1 MEEHCSRVL
10 LPRNTRRVLSIYQCQ
25 DSPENKSSTRRDSR
39 PVPPAEVED
48 KFSTW
53 STKEIEAFIS
63 LFEAMGKNFDK
74 IAAELPQKTAK
85 DCVEFYYRR
94 KQDKTTILPELRL
107 KAKMLNLQDR
117 EGSPAPKKQCSFD
130 LRVPETDTRCP
141 RTQLLFLRQSS
152 YERRQ
157 TSAYF
162 RVFQHSWPPSSSEP
176 SVAPA
181 FCDLVARLPCIA
193 SSSLVDSLR
202 CWQAGRI
209 TGQDFQRC
217 LANDIMPNLLPTS
230 TPSIHLPIS
239 SPHVCDTASSS
250 HCKGLPNRVSV
261 ATDMRGI
268 LEPHTDVVAAADVL
282 QCLAALHAGVPQ
294 RWLSELG
301 EAVLHEICSLHWV
314 NGTRY
319 VRLKSADTS
328 SLRDEG

>member
-1 MEEHCSRVL
+1 
-10 LPRNTRRVLSIYQCQ
+10 
-25 DSPENKSSTRRDSR
+25 
-39 PVPPAEVED
+39 
-48 KFSTW
+48 
-53 STKEIEAFIS
+53 
-63 LFEAMGKNFDK
+63 MGLT
-74 IAAELPQKTAK
+74 APQKTAK

-239 SPHVCDTASSS
+239 SPHVCDQALLEQ
-250 HCKGLPNRVSV
+250 KGRGWLRPIPGNRVPNDPQ
-261 ATDMRGI
+261 ATPCLRYRFFQSLQRITKPSQRG
-268 LEPHTDVVAAADVL
+268 
-282 QCLAALHAGVPQ
+282 
-294 RWLSELG
+294 
-301 EAVLHEICSLHWV
+301 
-314 NGTRY
+314 Y
-319 VRLKSADTS
+319 
-328 SLRDEG
+328 